1 MKKYIFTILK
11 GFVLIG
17 FIILLSTNFSYDKDS
32 TKTMEEV
39 QSKTTENIN
48 LDGLSQQDNLNMKR
62 FLDLDPSQYESVI
75 YYKSDDAMSASEFVL
90 VKFKD
95 HSQQEPFKETI
106 EKRVKNQKGIF
117 EGYAPQQA
125 ELLKNAIIDIHGNYG
140 LYAVKKDANT
150 MNDQFKKV
158 LSEGE

>member
-1 MKKYIFTILK
+1 MKKYVFTILK

-17 FIILLSTNFSYDKDS
+17 FIILLSTNFAYDKDS

-39 QSKTTENIN
+39 QNNTLENIN
-48 LDGLSQQDNLNMKR
+48 LDGLSQQDNLSMKR
-62 FLDLDPSQYESVI
+62 FLDLDPAQYESII

-95 HSQQEPFKETI
+95 HSQQDPFKETI

-117 EGYAPQQA
+117 EGYAPKQA
-125 ELLKNAIIDIHGNYG
+125 ELLKNAIIDIHANFG
-140 LYAVKKDANT
+140 LYAVKEDANT

>member
-39 QSKTTENIN
+39 QSKTIENIN
-48 LDGLSQQDNLNMKR
+48 LDGLSQQDNLSMKR

-95 HSQQEPFKETI
+95 RSQQEPFKETI
-106 EKRVKNQKGIF
+106 EKRVKN
-117 EGYAPQQA
+117 
-125 ELLKNAIIDIHGNYG
+125 HGNYG

>member
-11 GFVLIG
+11 DSFSSDSLFYYPQI
-17 FIILLSTNFSYDKDS
+17 SSYDKDS
-32 TKTMEEV
+32 MKTMEEV
-39 QSKTTENIN
+39 QSKTIENIN
-48 LDGLSQQDNLNMKR
+48 LDGLSQQDNLSMKR

-106 EKRVKNQKGIF
+106 EKRVKNQQGIF

>member
-1 MKKYIFTILK
+1 
-11 GFVLIG
+11 
-17 FIILLSTNFSYDKDS
+17 
-32 TKTMEEV
+32 
-39 QSKTTENIN
+39 
-48 LDGLSQQDNLNMKR
+48 MKR

-140 LYAVKKDANT
+140 LNYGLYAVKKDANT

>member
-39 QSKTTENIN
+39 QSKTIENIN
-48 LDGLSQQDNLNMKR
+48 LDGLSQQDNLSMKR

-95 HSQQEPFKETI
+95 RSQQEPFKETI
-106 EKRVKNQKGIF
+106 EKRVKNQK
-117 EGYAPQQA
+117 AS
-125 ELLKNAIIDIHGNYG
+125 LKAMHHNKPNY
-140 LYAVKKDANT
+140 
-150 MNDQFKKV
+150 
-158 LSEGE
+158 

>member
-1 MKKYIFTILK
+1 MKKYVFTILK

-17 FIILLSTNFSYDKDS
+17 FIILLSTNFSHDKDS

-39 QSKTTENIN
+39 QNNTLENIN
-48 LDGLSQQDNLNMKR
+48 LDGLSQQDNLSMKR
-62 FLDLDPSQYESVI
+62 FLDLDPAQYESVI
-75 YYKSDDAMSASEFVL
+75 YFKSDDAMSASEFVL
-90 VKFKD
+90 VQFKD
-95 HSQQEPFKETI
+95 HSQQEQFRETI

-125 ELLKNAIIDIHGNYG
+125 ELLKTAVIDIHANFA
-140 LYAVKKDANT
+140 LYAVKEDANT
-150 MNDQFKKV
+150 MNDQFKNV

>member
-39 QSKTTENIN
+39 QSKTIENIK
-48 LDGLSQQDNLNMKR
+48 LDGLSQQDNLSMKR

-75 YYKSDDAMSASEFVL
+75 YYKSNDAMSASEFVL

-95 HSQQEPFKETI
+95 HYQQEP
-106 EKRVKNQKGIF
+106 F

-140 LYAVKKDANT
+140 LYAVKEDANT

>member
-39 QSKTTENIN
+39 QNKTIENIN
-48 LDGLSQQDNLNMKR
+48 LDGLSQQDNLSMKR

-125 ELLKNAIIDIHGNYG
+125 ELLKNTIIDTHGNYG

>member
-32 TKTMEEV
+32 TKTMDEV
-39 QSKTTENIN
+39 QSKTIENIN
-48 LDGLSQQDNLNMKR
+48 LDELSQQDNLSMKR

-75 YYKSDDAMSASEFVL
+75 YYKSNDAMSASEFVL

-95 HSQQEPFKETI
+95 HSQQEP
-106 EKRVKNQKGIF
+106 
-117 EGYAPQQA
+117 
-125 ELLKNAIIDIHGNYG
+125 
-140 LYAVKKDANT
+140 
-150 MNDQFKKV
+150 
-158 LSEGE
+158 

>member
-39 QSKTTENIN
+39 QSKTIENIN
-48 LDGLSQQDNLNMKR
+48 LDGLSQQDNLSMKR

-75 YYKSDDAMSASEFVL
+75 YYKSNDAMSASEFVL

-106 EKRVKNQKGIF
+106 EKRVKNQKGTF

-125 ELLKNAIIDIHGNYG
+125 ELLKNAIIDIHGNHG
-140 LYAVKKDANT
+140 LYAVKEDANT

>member
-39 QSKTTENIN
+39 QSKTIENIN
-48 LDGLSQQDNLNMKR
+48 LDELSQQDNLSMKR

-75 YYKSDDAMSASEFVL
+75 YYKSNDAMSASEFVL

-95 HSQQEPFKETI
+95 HSQQEPFK
-106 EKRVKNQKGIF
+106 K
-117 EGYAPQQA
+117 
-125 ELLKNAIIDIHGNYG
+125 ELKIKKASLKAMHHNKPNY
-140 LYAVKKDANT
+140 
-150 MNDQFKKV
+150 
-158 LSEGE
+158 

>member
-1 MKKYIFTILK
+1 MKKYLFTILK

-17 FIILLSTNFSYDKDS
+17 FIILLSTNFAYDKDS
-32 TKTMEEV
+32 TKSMEEV
-39 QSKTTENIN
+39 QNNTLENIN
-48 LDGLSQQDNLNMKR
+48 LDGLSQRDNLSMKR
-62 FLDLDPSQYESVI
+62 FLDLDPAQYESII

-90 VKFKD
+90 VKF
-95 HSQQEPFKETI
+95 
-106 EKRVKNQKGIF
+106 KNQKGIF

-140 LYAVKKDANT
+140 LYAVKEDANT

-158 LSEGE
+158 FSEGE